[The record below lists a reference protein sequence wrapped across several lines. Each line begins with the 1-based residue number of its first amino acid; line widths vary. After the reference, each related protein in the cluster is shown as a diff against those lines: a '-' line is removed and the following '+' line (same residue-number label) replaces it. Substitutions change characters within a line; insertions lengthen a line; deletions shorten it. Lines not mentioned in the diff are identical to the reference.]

1 MSVRKELE
9 TALTAAFPD
18 IKVIATEKALGDIT
32 KPTLLIRGRSVT
44 LTDGAPLS
52 HRDVGLLLT
61 LISPHLDLDRAAD
74 QLDDLVIQ
82 VLDWLDPRYSHE
94 PAAMVGWTTTRL
106 AYDIPTT
113 IIASKEN

>member
-1 MSVRKELE
+1 MNVRQQL
-9 TALTAAFPD
+9 AADLQAAFP
-18 IKVIATEKALGDIT
+18 KLRVIATERKVAEVKT
-32 KPTLLIRGRSVT
+32 PTLLIRAQTLDVT
-44 LTDGAPLS
+44 AGAPLS

-74 QLDDLVIQ
+74 QLDTLAPQI
-82 VLDWLDPRYSHE
+82 LDWLDPRYQHT
-94 PAAMVGWTTTRL
+94 AAQLVGYGDRL